1 MASNR
6 LWGDRIHK
14 TVILDSSAI
23 MMLFEFSIDLEK
35 ELRRLLGTY
44 NILIPIPIVKEL
56 QFLSENEKGKKGM
69 KAKASLKLIEN
80 YEVINVDAKNGDD
93 SILELAK
100 KSNGIVVTN
109 DRDLRLRLKG
119 LSIPVIF
126 LRAKQ
131 KLALD

>member
-1 MASNR
+1 
-6 LWGDRIHK
+6 
-14 TVILDSSAI
+14 
-23 MMLFEFSIDLEK
+23 MLFEFSIDLEK

-80 YEVINVDAKNGDD
+80 YKLINVDAKNGDD

-126 LRAKQ
+126 LRAKK